1 MEKKISL
8 EDVTFHM
15 YDANNPLHQE
25 FLKEFAK
32 DELTNKYF
40 EDWQDLV
47 YSSMDSENDAEFA
60 YIVEIDNNLVGLFTL
75 TFQDLDNKNVVFSQ
89 GILPKYRGNNYASL
103 IRNNVIEY
111 LKSIGVENMVAY
123 VRLANENI
131 IRNFFK
137 NGFRLERVG
146 STDLYQVT
154 YLGKEN
160 ENVR

>member
-1 MEKKISL
+1 
-8 EDVTFHM
+8 
-15 YDANNPLHQE
+15 
-25 FLKEFAK
+25 
-32 DELTNKYF
+32 
-40 EDWQDLV
+40 
-47 YSSMDSENDAEFA
+47 MDSENDAEFA

-154 YLGKEN
+154 YLEKEN
-160 ENVR
+160 KNVR

>member
-1 MEKKISL
+1 MKNKIDL
-8 EDVTFHM
+8 DNITFQL
-15 YDANNPLHQE
+15 YNPQNESHQV
-25 FLKEFAK
+25 FIKEFSQ

-40 EDWQDLV
+40 EDWQDIV
-47 YSSMDSENDAEFA
+47 FSSTNPDNDAEYA

-75 TFQDLDNKNVVFSQ
+75 TFQDLENKNVVFSQ

-123 VRLANENI
+123 VRLDNENI

-137 NGFRLERVG
+137 NGFKIERVG

-154 YLGKEN
+154 YLERENKN
-160 ENVR
+160 EN